1 MCVIGRGMAME
12 LDFYR
17 DKRVLIT
24 GHTGFKGSW
33 MCAVL
38 AEHGA
43 HVLGYSLEPPT
54 EPNLFEMLCIPE
66 EMDSRT
72 GDVRNRQCLLETFK
86 EFKPEIVIHMA
97 AQPIVRE
104 SYMNPAYTYEV
115 NVMGTVNVLE
125 AIRCTASVKSAVIV
139 TTDKVYKNKEWIW
152 GYREDEEL
160 NGFDPYSNSKSC
172 AELVTDSYRNSYFK
186 GQRVAVSTVRA
197 GNVIGGG
204 DFAIDRIIPDCYRAA
219 SSGCDIVVRN
229 PYSTRPYQHVL
240 EPIMAYLKIAA
251 KQYKN
256 FELASAYNI
265 GPDIEGCLTT
275 GTLANLFCE
284 SWNRIFND
292 SVKHVEGI
300 DEGALHE
307 ANCLKLDNSKY
318 KSVFGWKTTWDI
330 EETIKR
336 TVTLYAAIYN
346 HEDIRACM
354 RRQIAD
360 FEKEY
365 M

>member
-54 EPNLFEMLCIPE
+54 EPNLFEMLCIPGK
-66 EMDSRT
+66 MDSRT

-125 AIRCTASVKSAVIV
+125 AIRCTASVKSAV
-139 TTDKVYKNKEWIW
+139 
-152 GYREDEEL
+152 
-160 NGFDPYSNSKSC
+160 S
-172 AELVTDSYRNSYFK
+172 
-186 GQRVAVSTVRA
+186 
-197 GNVIGGG
+197 
-204 DFAIDRIIPDCYRAA
+204 
-219 SSGCDIVVRN
+219 
-229 PYSTRPYQHVL
+229 
-240 EPIMAYLKIAA
+240 
-251 KQYKN
+251 
-256 FELASAYNI
+256 
-265 GPDIEGCLTT
+265 
-275 GTLANLFCE
+275 
-284 SWNRIFND
+284 
-292 SVKHVEGI
+292 
-300 DEGALHE
+300 
-307 ANCLKLDNSKY
+307 
-318 KSVFGWKTTWDI
+318 
-330 EETIKR
+330 
-336 TVTLYAAIYN
+336 
-346 HEDIRACM
+346 
-354 RRQIAD
+354 
-360 FEKEY
+360 
-365 M
+365 